1 MQTIEST
8 SISSGTRT
16 TSVISGSPRPRLTP
30 REVDVLRCLVAGKA
44 YKQAAAHLGISVET
58 VRTHIK
64 ALYRKL
70 DVHCQTE
77 AVVRALREDLI

>member
-8 SISSGTRT
+8 SLSTRIAT
-16 TSVISGSPRPRLTP
+16 TSVVTGLPRPRLTP
-30 REVDVLRCLVAGKA
+30 RELDVLRCLVAGKA
-44 YKQAAAHLGISVET
+44 YKEAAAHLGIGVET

-77 AVVRALREDLI
+77 AVVRALREGLI